1 MSKRESPD
9 AMLDKMVLAATLYY
23 KEKLSQQEIAKRLN
37 VSRPW
42 VSKLLSRAEDLG
54 IVKIEIVSPLSGNSE
69 LERKLCE
76 KYGLQH
82 AGVADKKDRDYVSLA
97 AAQYFVSQ
105 LESNDVVGIGWGDAI
120 SRFLRELTPLHLPNV
135 HTVPLAGSFGA
146 TKETLPNYHAMEL
159 ARKLGGQPHLL
170 HLPAFCGSQEEY
182 DLLSESQMWNELR
195 HMGEHAD
202 LAVVGIGT
210 LFSSFLTRNQVLS
223 EGEQKG
229 TGGGR
234 SGRRCDSP
242 FSERRRRIRWKPNST
257 KRLLRVDITEV
268 KKHAR
273 TVIAIAEGLEK
284 LPVIRA
290 ALRCGLAD
298 SFFTDTGNGRSAA
311 ERLKRAGKQ
320 NRQLTERTAS
330 DTINGKK

>member
-69 LERKLCE
+69 LERNLCE

-146 TKETLPNYHAMEL
+146 TKETLPNYHAIEL

-210 LFSSFLTRNQVLS
+210 LFSSFLTRNRVLS
-223 EGEQKG
+223 ENEQTALAEAGAVGDVILHFLNEEGE
-229 TGGGR
+229 TV
-234 SGRRCDSP
+234 
-242 FSERRRRIRWKPNST
+242 ETELT
-257 KRLLRVDITEV
+257 KRLLRVDIAEV

-273 TVIAIAEGLEK
+273 MVIAIAEGMEK
-284 LPVIRA
+284 LTVIRA
-290 ALRCGLAD
+290 ALRRGLAD
-298 SFFTDTGNGRSAA
+298 SFFTDTETA
-311 ERLKRAGKQ
+311 EALLR
-320 NRQLTERTAS
+320 
-330 DTINGKK
+330 D

>member
-97 AAQYFVSQ
+97 AAQHFVAQ

-146 TKETLPNYHAMEL
+146 TKETLPNYHAIEL

-223 EGEQKG
+223 EGEQKELAKAG
-229 TGGGR
+229 AVGDVILHFLNEEGESVET
-234 SGRRCDSP
+234 
-242 FSERRRRIRWKPNST
+242 ELT
-257 KRLLRVDITEV
+257 KRLLRVDIAEV

-298 SFFTDTGNGRSAA
+298 SFFTDTETA
-311 ERLKRAGKQ
+311 EALLK
-320 NRQLTERTAS
+320 
-330 DTINGKK
+330 D

>member
-23 KEKLSQQEIAKRLN
+23 KEKLSQQETAKRLN

-69 LERKLCE
+69 LERNLCE

-146 TKETLPNYHAMEL
+146 TKETLPNYHAIEL

-223 EGEQKG
+223 EGEQKELAEAG
-229 TGGGR
+229 AVGDVILHFLNEEGESVET
-234 SGRRCDSP
+234 
-242 FSERRRRIRWKPNST
+242 ELT

-298 SFFTDTGNGRSAA
+298 SFFTDTETA
-311 ERLKRAGKQ
+311 EALLK
-320 NRQLTERTAS
+320 
-330 DTINGKK
+330 D

>member
-69 LERKLCE
+69 LERNLCE

-82 AGVADKKDRDYVSLA
+82 AGVAEKKDRDYVSLA

-135 HTVPLAGSFGA
+135 HTVPLAGSFGE
-146 TKETLPNYHAMEL
+146 TKETLPNYHAIEL

-223 EGEQKG
+223 EGEQKELAEAG
-229 TGGGR
+229 AVGDVILHFLNEEGESVET
-234 SGRRCDSP
+234 
-242 FSERRRRIRWKPNST
+242 ELT
-257 KRLLRVDITEV
+257 KRLLRVDIAEV

-298 SFFTDTGNGRSAA
+298 SFFTDTETA
-311 ERLKRAGKQ
+311 EALLK
-320 NRQLTERTAS
+320 
-330 DTINGKK
+330 D

>member
-69 LERKLCE
+69 LERNLCE

-146 TKETLPNYHAMEL
+146 TKETLPNYHAIEL

-202 LAVVGIGT
+202 LAAVGIGT

-223 EGEQKG
+223 EGEQKELAEAG
-229 TGGGR
+229 AVGDVILHFLNEEGESVET
-234 SGRRCDSP
+234 
-242 FSERRRRIRWKPNST
+242 ELT
-257 KRLLRVDITEV
+257 KRLLRVDIAEV

-298 SFFTDTGNGRSAA
+298 SFFTDTETA
-311 ERLKRAGKQ
+311 EALLK
-320 NRQLTERTAS
+320 
-330 DTINGKK
+330 D

>member
-54 IVKIEIVSPLSGNSE
+54 IVKMEIVSPLSGNSE
-69 LERKLCE
+69 LERNLCE

-146 TKETLPNYHAMEL
+146 TKETLPNYHAIEL

-223 EGEQKG
+223 EGEQKELAEAG
-229 TGGGR
+229 AVGDVILHFLNEEGESVET
-234 SGRRCDSP
+234 
-242 FSERRRRIRWKPNST
+242 ELT
-257 KRLLRVDITEV
+257 KRLLRVDIAEV

-298 SFFTDTGNGRSAA
+298 SFFTDTETA
-311 ERLKRAGKQ
+311 EALLK
-320 NRQLTERTAS
+320 
-330 DTINGKK
+330 D

>member
-69 LERKLCE
+69 LERNLCE

-146 TKETLPNYHAMEL
+146 TKETLPNYHAIEL

-170 HLPAFCGSQEEY
+170 HLPAFCCSQEEY

-223 EGEQKG
+223 EGEQKELAEAG
-229 TGGGR
+229 AVGDVILHFLNEEGESVET
-234 SGRRCDSP
+234 
-242 FSERRRRIRWKPNST
+242 ELT
-257 KRLLRVDITEV
+257 KRLLRVDIAEV

-298 SFFTDTGNGRSAA
+298 SFFTDTETA
-311 ERLKRAGKQ
+311 EALLK
-320 NRQLTERTAS
+320 
-330 DTINGKK
+330 D

>member
-1 MSKRESPD
+1 MSKRESPE

-69 LERKLCE
+69 LERNLCE

-146 TKETLPNYHAMEL
+146 TKETLPNYHAIEL

-202 LAVVGIGT
+202 LAAVGIGT

-223 EGEQKG
+223 EGEQKELAEAG
-229 TGGGR
+229 AVGDVILHFLNEEGESVET
-234 SGRRCDSP
+234 
-242 FSERRRRIRWKPNST
+242 ELT
-257 KRLLRVDITEV
+257 KRLLRVDIAEV

-298 SFFTDTGNGRSAA
+298 SFFTDTETA
-311 ERLKRAGKQ
+311 EALLK
-320 NRQLTERTAS
+320 
-330 DTINGKK
+330 D

>member
-69 LERKLCE
+69 LERNLCE

-146 TKETLPNYHAMEL
+146 TKETLPNYHAIEL

-223 EGEQKG
+223 EGEQKELAEAG
-229 TGGGR
+229 AVGDVILHFLNEEGESVET
-234 SGRRCDSP
+234 
-242 FSERRRRIRWKPNST
+242 ELT

-298 SFFTDTGNGRSAA
+298 SFFTDTETA
-311 ERLKRAGKQ
+311 EALLK
-320 NRQLTERTAS
+320 
-330 DTINGKK
+330 D

>member
-82 AGVADKKDRDYVSLA
+82 AGVAEKKDRDYVSLA

-105 LESNDVVGIGWGDAI
+105 LEPDDVVGIGWGAAV
-120 SRFLRELTPLHLPNV
+120 SRFLQELMPLHLPNV

-146 TKETLPNYHAMEL
+146 TKETLPNYHAIEL

-170 HLPAFCGSQEEY
+170 HLPAFCSSQEEY
-182 DLLSESQMWNELR
+182 NLLSESQMWNELR

-223 EGEQKG
+223 ENEQTELAEAGAVGDVILHFLNEEGE
-229 TGGGR
+229 TV
-234 SGRRCDSP
+234 
-242 FSERRRRIRWKPNST
+242 ETELT
-257 KRLLRVDITEV
+257 KRLLRVDIAEV

-273 TVIAIAEGLEK
+273 TVIAIAEGMEK

-290 ALRCGLAD
+290 ALRRGLAD
-298 SFFTDTGNGRSAA
+298 SFFTDTETA
-311 ERLKRAGKQ
+311 EALLR
-320 NRQLTERTAS
+320 
-330 DTINGKK
+330 D

>member
-69 LERKLCE
+69 LERNLCE

-146 TKETLPNYHAMEL
+146 TKETLPNYHAIEL

-195 HMGEHAD
+195 HMGEHAY

-223 EGEQKG
+223 EGEQKELAEAG
-229 TGGGR
+229 AVGDVILHFLNKEGESVET
-234 SGRRCDSP
+234 
-242 FSERRRRIRWKPNST
+242 ELT
-257 KRLLRVDITEV
+257 KRLLRVDIAEV

-298 SFFTDTGNGRSAA
+298 SFFTDKETA
-311 ERLKRAGKQ
+311 EALLK
-320 NRQLTERTAS
+320 
-330 DTINGKK
+330 D

>member
-69 LERKLCE
+69 LERNLCE

-146 TKETLPNYHAMEL
+146 TKETLPNYHAIEL

-223 EGEQKG
+223 EGEQKELAEAG
-229 TGGGR
+229 AVGDVILHFLNEEGESVET
-234 SGRRCDSP
+234 
-242 FSERRRRIRWKPNST
+242 ELT
-257 KRLLRVDITEV
+257 KRLLRVDIAEV

-298 SFFTDTGNGRSAA
+298 SFFTDTETA
-311 ERLKRAGKQ
+311 EALLK
-320 NRQLTERTAS
+320 
-330 DTINGKK
+330 D

>member
-69 LERKLCE
+69 LERNLCE

-146 TKETLPNYHAMEL
+146 TKETLPNYHAIEL

-223 EGEQKG
+223 EGEQKELAEAG
-229 TGGGR
+229 AVGDVILHFLNEEGESVET
-234 SGRRCDSP
+234 
-242 FSERRRRIRWKPNST
+242 ELT
-257 KRLLRVDITEV
+257 KRLLRVDIAEV

-273 TVIAIAEGLEK
+273 TVIAIAEGMEK

-290 ALRCGLAD
+290 ALRRGLAD
-298 SFFTDTGNGRSAA
+298 SFFTDTETA
-311 ERLKRAGKQ
+311 EALLR
-320 NRQLTERTAS
+320 
-330 DTINGKK
+330 D

>member
-69 LERKLCE
+69 LERNLCE

-135 HTVPLAGSFGA
+135 HTVPLAGSLGA
-146 TKETLPNYHAMEL
+146 TKETLPNYHAIEL

-223 EGEQKG
+223 EGEQKELAEAG
-229 TGGGR
+229 AVGDVILHFLNKEGESVET
-234 SGRRCDSP
+234 
-242 FSERRRRIRWKPNST
+242 ELT
-257 KRLLRVDITEV
+257 KRLLRVDIAEV

-298 SFFTDTGNGRSAA
+298 SFFTDTETA
-311 ERLKRAGKQ
+311 EALLK
-320 NRQLTERTAS
+320 
-330 DTINGKK
+330 D

>member
-69 LERKLCE
+69 LERNLCE

-146 TKETLPNYHAMEL
+146 TKETLPNYHAIEL

-223 EGEQKG
+223 EGEQKELAEAG
-229 TGGGR
+229 AVGDVILHFLNEEGESVET
-234 SGRRCDSP
+234 
-242 FSERRRRIRWKPNST
+242 ELT
-257 KRLLRVDITEV
+257 KRLLRVDIAEV

-298 SFFTDTGNGRSAA
+298 SFFTDTETA
-311 ERLKRAGKQ
+311 EALLR
-320 NRQLTERTAS
+320 
-330 DTINGKK
+330 D

>member
-105 LESNDVVGIGWGDAI
+105 LESNDVVGIGWGDTI

-146 TKETLPNYHAMEL
+146 TKETLPNYHAIEL

-223 EGEQKG
+223 EGEQKELAEAG
-229 TGGGR
+229 AVGDVILHFLNEEGESVET
-234 SGRRCDSP
+234 
-242 FSERRRRIRWKPNST
+242 ELT
-257 KRLLRVDITEV
+257 KRLLRVDIAEV

-298 SFFTDTGNGRSAA
+298 SFFTDTETA
-311 ERLKRAGKQ
+311 EALLK
-320 NRQLTERTAS
+320 
-330 DTINGKK
+330 D

>member
-69 LERKLCE
+69 LERNLCE

-146 TKETLPNYHAMEL
+146 TKETLPNYHAIEL

-223 EGEQKG
+223 EGEQKELAEAG
-229 TGGGR
+229 AVGDVILHFLNEEGESVET
-234 SGRRCDSP
+234 
-242 FSERRRRIRWKPNST
+242 ELT
-257 KRLLRVDITEV
+257 KRLLRVDIAEV

-273 TVIAIAEGLEK
+273 TVIAIAEGMEK

-290 ALRCGLAD
+290 ALRRGLAD
-298 SFFTDTGNGRSAA
+298 SFFTDTETA
-311 ERLKRAGKQ
+311 EAL
-320 NRQLTERTAS
+320 LI
-330 DTINGKK
+330 D

>member
-69 LERKLCE
+69 LERNLCE

-146 TKETLPNYHAMEL
+146 TKETLPNYHAIEL

-223 EGEQKG
+223 EGEQKELAEAG
-229 TGGGR
+229 AVGDVILHFLNEEGETV
-234 SGRRCDSP
+234 
-242 FSERRRRIRWKPNST
+242 ETELT
-257 KRLLRVDITEV
+257 KRLLRVDIAEV

-290 ALRCGLAD
+290 ALRRGLAD
-298 SFFTDTGNGRSAA
+298 SFFTDTETA
-311 ERLKRAGKQ
+311 EALLR
-320 NRQLTERTAS
+320 
-330 DTINGKK
+330 D

>member
-69 LERKLCE
+69 LERNLCE

-146 TKETLPNYHAMEL
+146 TKETLPNYHAIEL

-223 EGEQKG
+223 EGEQKELAEAG
-229 TGGGR
+229 AVGDVILHFLNKEGESVET
-234 SGRRCDSP
+234 
-242 FSERRRRIRWKPNST
+242 ELT
-257 KRLLRVDITEV
+257 KRLLRVDIAEV

-290 ALRCGLAD
+290 ALRRGLAD
-298 SFFTDTGNGRSAA
+298 SFFTDTETA
-311 ERLKRAGKQ
+311 EALLR
-320 NRQLTERTAS
+320 
-330 DTINGKK
+330 D

>member
-69 LERKLCE
+69 LERNLCE

-146 TKETLPNYHAMEL
+146 TKETLPNYHAIEL

-223 EGEQKG
+223 EGEQKELAEAG
-229 TGGGR
+229 AVGDVILHFLNEEGESVET
-234 SGRRCDSP
+234 
-242 FSERRRRIRWKPNST
+242 ELT

-273 TVIAIAEGLEK
+273 TLIAIAEGLEK

-298 SFFTDTGNGRSAA
+298 SFFTDTETA
-311 ERLKRAGKQ
+311 EALLK
-320 NRQLTERTAS
+320 
-330 DTINGKK
+330 D

>member
-69 LERKLCE
+69 LERNLCE

-82 AGVADKKDRDYVSLA
+82 AGVAEKKDRDYVSLA

-135 HTVPLAGSFGA
+135 QPTSKREQTEQEKFSVKDLRAVKQPA
-146 TKETLPNYHAMEL
+146 TQ
-159 ARKLGGQPHLL
+159 KLTQ
-170 HLPAFCGSQEEY
+170 
-182 DLLSESQMWNELR
+182 
-195 HMGEHAD
+195 
-202 LAVVGIGT
+202 
-210 LFSSFLTRNQVLS
+210 SSL
-223 EGEQKG
+223 K
-229 TGGGR
+229 
-234 SGRRCDSP
+234 
-242 FSERRRRIRWKPNST
+242 
-257 KRLLRVDITEV
+257 
-268 KKHAR
+268 
-273 TVIAIAEGLEK
+273 
-284 LPVIRA
+284 
-290 ALRCGLAD
+290 
-298 SFFTDTGNGRSAA
+298 RSA
-311 ERLKRAGKQ
+311 
-320 NRQLTERTAS
+320 
-330 DTINGKK
+330 

>member
-223 EGEQKG
+223 EGEQKELAEAG
-229 TGGGR
+229 AVGDVILHFLNEEGESVET
-234 SGRRCDSP
+234 
-242 FSERRRRIRWKPNST
+242 ELT

-298 SFFTDTGNGRSAA
+298 SFFTDTETA
-311 ERLKRAGKQ
+311 EALLK
-320 NRQLTERTAS
+320 
-330 DTINGKK
+330 D

>member
-1 MSKRESPD
+1 MSKKENPD
-9 AMLDKMVLAATLYY
+9 AMLDKIVLAATLYY

-82 AGVADKKDRDYVSLA
+82 AGVAEKKDRDYVSLA

-105 LESNDVVGIGWGDAI
+105 LEPDDVVGIGWGAAV
-120 SRFLRELTPLHLPNV
+120 SRFLQELMPLHLPNV
-135 HTVPLAGSFGA
+135 HTVPLAGSFGV
-146 TKETLPNYHAMEL
+146 TKETLPNYHAIEL

-210 LFSSFLTRNQVLS
+210 LFSSFLTRNRVLS
-223 EGEQKG
+223 ENEQTALAEAGAVGDVILHFLNEKGE
-229 TGGGR
+229 TV
-234 SGRRCDSP
+234 
-242 FSERRRRIRWKPNST
+242 ETELT
-257 KRLLRVDITEV
+257 KRLLRVDIAEV

-273 TVIAIAEGLEK
+273 TVIAIAEGMEK

-290 ALRCGLAD
+290 ALRRGLAD
-298 SFFTDTGNGRSAA
+298 SFFTDTETA
-311 ERLKRAGKQ
+311 EALLR
-320 NRQLTERTAS
+320 
-330 DTINGKK
+330 D

>member
-97 AAQYFVSQ
+97 AAQHFVAQ

-146 TKETLPNYHAMEL
+146 TKETLPNYHAIEL

-202 LAVVGIGT
+202 LAAVGIGT

-223 EGEQKG
+223 EGEQKELAKAG
-229 TGGGR
+229 AVGDVILHFLNEEGESVET
-234 SGRRCDSP
+234 
-242 FSERRRRIRWKPNST
+242 ELT
-257 KRLLRVDITEV
+257 KRLLRVDIAEV

-298 SFFTDTGNGRSAA
+298 SFFTDTETA
-311 ERLKRAGKQ
+311 EALLK
-320 NRQLTERTAS
+320 
-330 DTINGKK
+330 D